1 MSLFRFVI
9 FLTIRVVD
17 TVVGRAIVMVIF
29 WSVAAFKRLLAQG
42 FFTINPVFVII
53 GTTKFV
59 VVYSYRLFE
68 ATYKHLAENWC
79 YLHRHSK
86 VFNCN

>member
-29 WSVAAFKRLLAQG
+29 CSVAAYKRLLAQW
-42 FFTINPVFVII
+42 FFLLLIPF
-53 GTTKFV
+53 
-59 VVYSYRLFE
+59 S
-68 ATYKHLAENWC
+68 
-79 YLHRHSK
+79 S
-86 VFNCN
+86 